1 MSDTAATAATASTA
15 DAPPAPEPAPAAA
28 PNLAPG
34 NLVSYTW
41 EDTYAD
47 GAKRTRYGIVVDV
60 PEPVEGEAPT
70 VTVSWL
76 EGAATMPSELLDA
89 VSGV

>member
-1 MSDTAATAATASTA
+1 MTATAATAANPGTPAA
-15 DAPPAPEPAPAAA
+15 DEPTPAPPA
-28 PNLAPG
+28 LAEG